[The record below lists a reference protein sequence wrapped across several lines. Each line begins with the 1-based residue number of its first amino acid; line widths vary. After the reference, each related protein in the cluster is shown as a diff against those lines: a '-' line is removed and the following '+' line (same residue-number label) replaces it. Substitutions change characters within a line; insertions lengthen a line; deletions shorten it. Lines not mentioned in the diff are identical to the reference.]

1 MDKKLK
7 NNSKKRNTKRDTVKR
22 EAYIL
27 ISMVVIALIILLSTF
42 YLAYGEYNSNPKF
55 PVGAITDI
63 HLWGHINGQPEYD
76 VNSYMA
82 YIATTKQQ
90 QVQGFMNVSNLG
102 YGSMI
107 FIFNNQTEHCFWD
120 KNTQFNLT
128 LAWINVTQKDGYTVQ
143 GQNSEQ
149 EYFGK
154 ITAISHL
161 TAYNTTPICADSNMA
176 WEINANNNIT
186 IGAGDT
192 INVIR

>member
-1 MDKKLK
+1 M
-7 NNSKKRNTKRDTVKR
+7 NTKRATTVKR
-22 EAYIL
+22 QAFMFAVIF
-27 ISMVVIALIILLSTF
+27 IALITIFSYLLYF
-42 YLAYGEYNSNPKF
+42 AYGEYNNPKF

-63 HLWGHINGQPEYD
+63 HLWGHVNGQPEYD

-107 FIFNNQTEHCFWD
+107 FIFNNQTSHCFWD

-128 LAWINVTQKDGYTVQ
+128 LAWINVTQKDGYAVQ
-143 GQNSEQ
+143 GQNYEQ
-149 EYFGK
+149 EYFGT

-186 IGAGDT
+186 IGAGDK
-192 INVIR
+192 IAVK

>member
-1 MDKKLK
+1 MDKKIK
-7 NNSKKRNTKRDTVKR
+7 NKRNTKRVKR
-22 EAYIL
+22 QAYIF
-27 ISMVVIALIILLSTF
+27 IGMVVIALIIVFSTLYF
-42 YLAYGEYNSNPKF
+42 AYVEYSNNNLKF

-128 LAWINVTQKDGYTVQ
+128 LAWINVTQKDGYNVQ
-143 GQNSEQ
+143 GQNYEQ

>member
-1 MDKKLK
+1 MKKIK
-7 NNSKKRNTKRDTVKR
+7 NNSKKRDKKRDTVKR
-22 EAYIL
+22 EAYIYIFML
-27 ISMVVIALIILLSTF
+27 AVFSIAIITILYF
-42 YLAYGEYNSNPKF
+42 AYGYGGYNPKF

-90 QVQGFMNVSNLG
+90 QEQGFMNVSNLG

-128 LAWINVTQKDGYTVQ
+128 LAWINVTQKDGYNVQ
-143 GQNSEQ
+143 GQNYEQ

-161 TAYNTTPICADSNMA
+161 TAYNTTPICANSNMA